1 MSKTCSAGGSAEF
14 FPFPRDKTIMTLM
27 KIKGVACWQHLVGL
41 CAGHWGGVPVLWAP
55 GWSRGH

>member
-14 FPFPRDKTIMTLM
+14 FPFSRDETIMILI
-27 KIKGVACWQHLVGL
+27 KIKGVIYWQHLVRL
-41 CAGHWGGVPVLWAP
+41 CAGHWGDVSVLGVS